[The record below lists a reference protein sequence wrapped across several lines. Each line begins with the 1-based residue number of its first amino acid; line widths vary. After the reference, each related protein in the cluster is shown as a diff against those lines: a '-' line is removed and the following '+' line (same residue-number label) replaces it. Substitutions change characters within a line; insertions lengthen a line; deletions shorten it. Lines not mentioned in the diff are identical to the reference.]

1 MTKNDPVCSKV
12 LLVEDNEG
20 FRRNLAGLLKSEFP
34 ALLLD
39 EASNGTEA
47 MEKVESFFPNLV
59 FMDIKLPGQNGLE
72 ITRGIKAVHPDI
84 HVVFL
89 TSCDYPE
96 YREAARECGSLCFLI
111 KGSTTSQQILDGVEE
126 LWTKGQASCEQ
137 SVSNETRNAAL
148 K

>member
-1 MTKNDPVCSKV
+1 MTKNDPVSFKV

-20 FRRNLAGLLKSEFP
+20 FRRNLAELLKSKFP
-34 ALLLD
+34 TLLLD
-39 EASNGTEA
+39 EASNGIEA

-72 ITRGIKAVHPDI
+72 ITRRIKAVHPDI
-84 HVVFL
+84 YVVFL

-96 YREAARECGSLCFLI
+96 YREAARQCGAHGFLI
-111 KGSTTSQQILDGVEE
+111 KGSTTSEQIQDGVEE
-126 LWTKGQASCEQ
+126 LWTKGKASCAQ
-137 SVSNETRNAAL
+137 SVY

>member
-1 MTKNDPVCSKV
+1 MTKNDPVSFKV

-20 FRRNLAGLLKSEFP
+20 FRRDLAGLLKSKFP

-47 MEKVESFFPNLV
+47 MEKVESFFPDLV

-72 ITRGIKAVHPDI
+72 TTRRIKAIHPDI

-111 KGSTTSQQILDGVEE
+111 KGSTTSQQIQDGVEE
-126 LWTKGQASCEQ
+126 LWIKGQASCDQ
-137 SVSNETRNAAL
+137 SVSNETRNSAL

>member
-1 MTKNDPVCSKV
+1 MTENDPVSFKV
-12 LLVEDNEG
+12 LLVEDNEV
-20 FRRNLAGLLKSEFP
+20 FRHDLAGLLKSKFP

-47 MEKVESFFPNLV
+47 MEKVGSFFPNLV

-72 ITRGIKAVHPDI
+72 ITRRIKAVHPDI

-96 YREAARECGSLCFLI
+96 YREAARQCGAHGFLI
-111 KGSTTSQQILDGVEE
+111 KGSTTSEQIQDGVEE
-126 LWTKGQASCEQ
+126 LWTKGKASCAQ
-137 SVSNETRNAAL
+137 SVY

>member
-1 MTKNDPVCSKV
+1 MTKDDPVSFKV
-12 LLVEDNEG
+12 LLVEDNED
-20 FRRNLAGLLKSEFP
+20 FRRNLAGLLKSKFP

-47 MEKVESFFPNLV
+47 MEKVESFFPNLI

-72 ITRGIKAVHPDI
+72 ITRRIKAVHPDI

-96 YREAARECGSLCFLI
+96 YREAARECGALWFLI
-111 KGSTTSQQILDGVEE
+111 KGSTTPQQILDGVEK
-126 LWTKGQASCEQ
+126 LWTNGQAPC
-137 SVSNETRNAAL
+137 AI
-148 K
+148 

>member
-1 MTKNDPVCSKV
+1 MTKNDPVSSKV

-72 ITRGIKAVHPDI
+72 TTRRIKAVHPDI

-89 TSCDYPE
+89 ASGDYPE
-96 YREAARECGSLCFLI
+96 YREAARECGARGFLI
-111 KGSTTSQQILDGVEE
+111 KGSTTPQQIQDGVEE
-126 LWTKGQASCEQ
+126 LWTKWQGSCEQ

>member
-1 MTKNDPVCSKV
+1 MTKNDPVSFKV
-12 LLVEDNEG
+12 LLVEDNED
-20 FRRNLAGLLKSEFP
+20 FRRNLAELLKSKFP

-72 ITRGIKAVHPDI
+72 ITRRIKAVHPDI

-89 TSCDYPE
+89 TSFDYPE
-96 YREAARECGSLCFLI
+96 YREAARECGAHGFLI

-126 LWTKGQASCEQ
+126 LWTKRQVSCEQ
-137 SVSNETRNAAL
+137 SVSNETRNPEL
-148 K
+148 N